1 MSPEPAPVPY
11 RQIVSELA
19 TLCGAGRTGTLFMAT
34 TDNQS
39 ARIGLTQG
47 EITSLVFR
55 NQRGLEALDHLR
67 KIVAARINF
76 TDAVM
81 DRGVRGDLPATP
93 DLLGMLGADEPSA
106 VAPTRPAPLAAPP
119 TVPAPPPSPSAEDA
133 QLARVQAV
141 IATELTEYLGPLAV
155 VICREHIARAAAT
168 GPPHDVPQI
177 VEAVAREI
185 GDRPKEERFRLQV
198 LARLRER

>member
-1 MSPEPAPVPY
+1 MSPEPAPIPY
-11 RQIVSELA
+11 RQIVTELA

-55 NQRGLEALDHLR
+55 NQRGFEVVDHLR

-76 TDAVM
+76 SDAVI
-81 DRGVRGDLPATP
+81 DRGVRDDLPLTP
-93 DLLGMLGADEPSA
+93 DLLEMLGVDEPPA
-106 VAPTRPAPLAAPP
+106 VAPTRPAPPAAPLI
-119 TVPAPPPSPSAEDA
+119 SAAAADA

-141 IATELTEYLGPLAV
+141 IETELTEYLGPMAV
-155 VICREHIARAAAT
+155 VICREHVARAAAA
-168 GPPHDVPQI
+168 GPPHDVREI

-185 GDRPKEERFRLQV
+185 GDRPKEERFRQQV
-198 LARLRER
+198 LGRLRER